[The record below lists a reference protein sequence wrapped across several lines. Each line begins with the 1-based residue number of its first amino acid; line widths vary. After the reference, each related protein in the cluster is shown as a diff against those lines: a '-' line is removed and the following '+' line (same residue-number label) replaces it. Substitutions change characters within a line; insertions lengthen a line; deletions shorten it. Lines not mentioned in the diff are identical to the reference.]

1 MTTRQAEVNGIPVH
15 FAEHGS
21 GTPVVALHGVGVD
34 HREMAASLEPVFA
47 GRPRHRQTGPG
58 YRRIYPD
65 LPGMGRTPA
74 PEAVAGS
81 DDVVEVLLGF
91 VDAVVGDQPF
101 LVAGHS
107 YGGYL
112 ARAVANRRP
121 GQVTGLALLCTA
133 AGRTRDDELPEHVV
147 LHTSGDLAGRLD
159 PAMEAEYRDYLVVQT
174 PETLQ
179 RFEDAVVPGMT
190 LTDQAALERIFQR
203 WELRT
208 PPEQGPPY
216 PNPTLIL
223 AGRQDASV
231 GYLAPW
237 RLVEHYPRATFAV
250 LDRAGHALPPEQAGL
265 LAALIGEWLDRVR
278 ERRPD
283 VGR

>member
-216 PNPTLIL
+216 PNPPAPGRA
-223 AGRQDASV
+223 AGRQRRLPRA
-231 GYLAPW
+231 LAPG
-237 RLVEHYPRATFAV
+237 R
-250 LDRAGHALPPEQAGL
+250 ALPAGDL
-265 LAALIGEWLDRVR
+265 RRARP
-278 ERRPD
+278 RRP
-283 VGR
+283 RPPP